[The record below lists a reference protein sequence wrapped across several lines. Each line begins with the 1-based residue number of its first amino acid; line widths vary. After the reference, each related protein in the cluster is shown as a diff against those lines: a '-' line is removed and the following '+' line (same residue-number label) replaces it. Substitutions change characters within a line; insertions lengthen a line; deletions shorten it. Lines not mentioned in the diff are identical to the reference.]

1 MAKTC
6 LRSSVA
12 VLLSIGLAGFVCAGQ
27 GQQISTPIAGARPT
41 TEFTAP
47 APDRPRLA
55 ERNPRYKINRSD
67 ILNLSF
73 PLSPEFNQTV
83 TVQPDGYI
91 TLQGAGSI
99 CILGMTVPETS
110 EAIKKAYAKVLH
122 EPIVDVD
129 LKDFQRAY
137 FIVTGQVTKP
147 GQYDLRYDLTA
158 SQAIAIAGGFMP
170 TAKTQVFLYHRSP
183 DGWVQARELK
193 LKDFLHGKNVAEDVE
208 IRPGDL
214 IFVPEKTITKVRKYI
229 PYSVGV
235 PLSTTPLAY

>member
-6 LRSSVA
+6 LRGSVA
-12 VLLSIGLAGFVCAGQ
+12 VLLSIGLAGFVCARQ
-27 GQQISTPIAGARPT
+27 GQQISTPIAGARQT
-41 TEFTAP
+41 AEFTAP

-73 PLSPEFNQTV
+73 PLSPEFNQSV

-137 FIVTGQVTKP
+137 FIVP
-147 GQYDLRYDLTA
+147 LRP
-158 SQAIAIAGGFMP
+158 S
-170 TAKTQVFLYHRSP
+170 RSP
-183 DGWVQARELK
+183 AVSCRQRRRRFFFITAPRMAGC
-193 LKDFLHGKNVAEDVE
+193 
-208 IRPGDL
+208 RPGN
-214 IFVPEKTITKVRKYI
+214 
-229 PYSVGV
+229 S
-235 PLSTTPLAY
+235 S